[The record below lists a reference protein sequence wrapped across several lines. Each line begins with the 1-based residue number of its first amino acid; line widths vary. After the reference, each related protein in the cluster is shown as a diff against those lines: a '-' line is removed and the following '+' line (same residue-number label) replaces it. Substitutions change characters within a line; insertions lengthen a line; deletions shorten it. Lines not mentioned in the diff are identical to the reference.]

1 MVISRQVFRQFH
13 RQLAPVVMLPFL
25 VTAMTGVAH
34 RLGKSW
40 LGLSKQQVHFLMV
53 IHEGEYLGK
62 ALKPFYVLLNGLGL
76 LVILITGGLMWF
88 ETIRRS
94 PGFKQLK
101 ARFSSQSI
109 ALEDEQSEAK

>member
-1 MVISRQVFRQFH
+1 MSRHIFRQFH

-25 VTAMTGVAH
+25 VTAITGVAH

-53 IHEGEYLGK
+53 IHEGEYLGQG
-62 ALKPFYVLLNGLGL
+62 LKPFYVLLNGLGL
-76 LVILITGGLMWF
+76 LVILITGGAMWCKS
-88 ETIRRS
+88 ISRS

-101 ARFSSQSI
+101 ARLSSQMW
-109 ALEDEQSEAK
+109 D